1 MLVSILTLLAIAPS
15 HGGCAVWRSSLKQC
29 SLGVMQGPVWS
40 GLTCLAGCRR
50 PSLVTELNLQRRRT
64 WDCRTWRRASRSR
77 AMQVIFVLSE
87 ASAPSGSVSN
97 LTHSARSHAA
107 GKRKKVLTT
116 DAFVVPEAQQ
126 QLKSKDEHRKKKR
139 RI

>member
-1 MLVSILTLLAIAPS
+1 M
-15 HGGCAVWRSSLKQC
+15 
-29 SLGVMQGPVWS
+29 
-40 GLTCLAGCRR
+40 
-50 PSLVTELNLQRRRT
+50 TELNLQRTRT
-64 WDCRTWRRASRSR
+64 RDCRTWRRTSRSR
-77 AMQVIFVLSE
+77 AMQVMFVLSE
-87 ASAPSGSVSN
+87 ASAPCQCSVSN
-97 LTHSARSHAA
+97 FAHSARSHAA